1 MTKAEIKDYLENYTE
16 RKAVAAFRHKQGLT
30 EDRTVVV
37 IKAIEECIQTLPDG
51 LGEILRMVYIEKQ
64 SLRKISN
71 QYYSCKDT
79 IAARRDKGIA
89 IMCKCLEGL

>member
-1 MTKAEIKDYLENYTE
+1 MTKAEIKDYLDNYTE
-16 RKAVAAFRHKQGLT
+16 RKAVAAFRQKQGNT

-37 IKAIEECIQTLPDG
+37 IKAIEECMLTLPDG

-71 QYYSCKDT
+71 QHYACKDT
-79 IAARRDKGIA
+79 IARRRDEGIT
-89 IMCKCLEGL
+89 IMSKCLEGL